1 MKVSQPAVRSQ
12 TKKGIFISFEG
23 IEGTGKT
30 THARLLSE
38 HLIEKGYE
46 VILTQEP
53 GGTVIGDRIR
63 EILLRV
69 DHKEM
74 SYMTELLLYN
84 AARAQHLS
92 EKILPALNEEKIV
105 ITDRFTDST
114 VAYQGYGRGI
124 DIQLIMSINNIA
136 TEEIKPDLTILFDL
150 DVETGLKRN
159 KGINKVDRLELED
172 MEFHER
178 VRDGYLK
185 IAESEPER
193 IKIID
198 ASLPLEVIAHKVW
211 ETVNQLL
218 NTKI

>member
-1 MKVSQPAVRSQ
+1 MRESQKL
-12 TKKGIFISFEG
+12 KKGIFISFEG

-30 THARLLSE
+30 TQARLLSE
-38 HLIEKGYE
+38 RLVEKGYE

-53 GGTVIGDRIR
+53 GGTVIGNRIR
-63 EILLRV
+63 EILLLPE
-69 DHKEM
+69 HKEM

-92 EKILPALNEEKIV
+92 EKIAPAINGGKVV

-124 DIQLIMSINNIA
+124 DISLVMSIDSIA
-136 TEEIKPDLTILFDL
+136 TGGIKPHLTILFDL

-172 MEFHER
+172 IEFHKK
-178 VRDGYLK
+178 VREGYLH
-185 IAESEPER
+185 ISEKDRER
-193 IKIID
+193 IRIVD
-198 ASLPLEVIAHKVW
+198 ASMPVEKISEKVW
-211 ETVNQLL
+211 EIVRWHLE
-218 NTKI
+218 K